1 MLSISVGS
9 EQELVMKTNEHEI
22 SEIQL
27 YWLIESIMGWNEL
40 QRVEDNPLF
49 VLIHESI
56 INAASLKIFNHHL
69 DLSTIKDYMNLYAED
84 IGEHN
89 DSIGAPAEEDSQA
102 RHQFYMKSKPYWKI
116 EIIPKICEIYQGY
129 ATGERWGEVGY
140 RCVDP
145 PTMDDDCW

>member
-1 MLSISVGS
+1 
-9 EQELVMKTNEHEI
+9 MKTNEREI
-22 SEIQL
+22 SEANF
-27 YWLIESIMGWNEL
+27 YWLIESIKGWNEL

-49 VLIHESI
+49 VIIHESI
-56 INAASLKIFNHHL
+56 IYAVFLKIFNYRL
-69 DLSTIKDYMNLYAED
+69 DLNTIKDYMKLYAED
-84 IGEHN
+84 IEKHN

-102 RHQFYMKSKPYWKI
+102 RHQFYMESKPYWEI

-140 RCVDP
+140 KWEDP